1 MSKIRILFEELFRTI
16 CLFDPKIHKEY
27 YKEVYKFWDLLKHF
41 VNDKTCFNEI
51 ISYGFLDLLK
61 SYVSLVSSES
71 FLDNPNLHIPLE
83 TSTNDTNFSSSY
95 KSSKLSSALM
105 EKNSQKLSLLS
116 LVLHSLDAYLEFEAN
131 FKKNHELEKDEKKN
145 LTNNNILGTFIE
157 KVPDKSF
164 EKNTNEKLTGESLG
178 VNNNNIEKNNK
189 TMEAKAE
196 QLIERTHNNLKE
208 PELQPK
214 DHGIISLNNLG
225 QDEKSYKDSILE
237 NSGLDANNIY
247 TKLIYAPKEKKGFS
261 DYINFNSHLAS
272 ANNIIIYICF
282 DSLYEII
289 DILIKKLVPLT
300 TKDSVICFC
309 NIAEV
314 VRYMSKLVSVIK
326 DIDFEPI
333 TIIFQSLA
341 NACIYKYL
349 ENYLENYPVFDFIIE
364 SCFLIHERFKFS
376 VEKQIGSIFETLLKE
391 KAFFKDAVL
400 KKTIFLYFLH
410 TLSRL
415 NFKKI
420 GWDLKN
426 TIADLIYILV
436 MSLSKYTDSFY
447 AYYFLV
453 ISKQIILHYD
463 IKNFPSIFDS
473 LSELLKYMFVFLKDF
488 NEKIKKIDNND
499 FESPQEIDKHVLVF
513 CYENLLLLIY
523 FQEFHNQLISLGF
536 IDISLQIGSYILF
549 LNSLGDQVI
558 NNTKNI
564 FKYKED
570 EIFNILKLIV
580 MVINHTTYYMIFHE
594 HIATEENLAFLLD
607 LLMSNIKQLQ
617 LISFNSVINLI
628 EANGLNLVKKVMEI
642 SLGKIEEIN
651 KLLILKKNEKKVNL
665 EPFLS
670 ILEHIYFSKDLFY
683 AANNE
688 DDSREIKNFI
698 GFLVTNVIIEKHE
711 LKLSKKILD
720 IVLKE
725 AYLSLEIEARFLMI
739 LLKIIYFSEGLL
751 IDLRDNILEFFRNSF
766 KQKQDLLKRN
776 PGFIHNLALISIPT
790 IKKFVNSDIRTFK
803 DAISLE
809 NVFFWE
815 YCSDQHS

>member
-1 MSKIRILFEELFRTI
+1 MFRTI

-27 YKEVYKFWDLLKHF
+27 YKEVYKFWELLKHF
-41 VNDKTCFNEI
+41 VDDKTCFHEI
-51 ISYGFLDLLK
+51 ISYGFVDLLK
-61 SYVSLVSSES
+61 SYVSLVSLDN
-71 FLDNPNLHIPLE
+71 FLDNPNLHIPLDN
-83 TSTNDTNFSSSY
+83 STNETNFSSSF
-95 KSSKLSSALM
+95 KSAKLSSALM

-116 LVLHSLDAYLEFEAN
+116 LVLHSLDAFLEFEAN
-131 FKKNHELEKDEKKN
+131 FQKNQELERNSNMNNDKKNTIN
-145 LTNNNILGTFIE
+145 SNVLGTFID
-157 KVPDKSF
+157 KV
-164 EKNTNEKLTGESLG
+164 EKNANEKIVSDTLG
-178 VNNNNIEKNNK
+178 LNINNNNDKINKSLEIKPEKLIEK
-189 TMEAKAE
+189 TMS
-196 QLIERTHNNLKE
+196 NLKE

-214 DHGIISLNNLG
+214 DHGIISLNSLG
-225 QDEKSYKDSILE
+225 QEEKSYKDSILE
-237 NSGLDANNIY
+237 NSGLDSNIFY

-261 DYINFNSHLAS
+261 DYINFNSHLPS
-272 ANNIIIYICF
+272 ANNAIIYICF
-282 DSLYEII
+282 DSLYEIL

-300 TKDSVICFC
+300 NKDSVVCFC

-314 VRYMSKLVSVIK
+314 VRYMSKLISVIK

-349 ENYLENYPVFDFIIE
+349 ENYLENYPAFDLIIE

-391 KAFFKDAVL
+391 KSFFKDTVM

-410 TLSRL
+410 TISRL

-426 TIADLIYILV
+426 TIADLINILV

-463 IKNFPSIFDS
+463 IKNFPAIFDS
-473 LSELLKYMFVFLKDF
+473 LSELLKYMIVFLKDF
-488 NEKIKKIDNND
+488 NEKIKKIDNSD
-499 FESPQEIDKHVLVF
+499 FEAPQEIDKHVLVF

-536 IDISLQIGSYILF
+536 LDVSLQIGSYILF

-558 NNTKNI
+558 NNTNNI

-570 EIFNILKLIV
+570 EIFNILKITV

-688 DDSREIKNFI
+688 DDNREIKNFL

-725 AYLSLEIEARFLMI
+725 AYLSIEIEARFLMI

-751 IDLRDNILEFFRNSF
+751 IDLRDNILEFFRSSF

-776 PGFIHNLALISIPT
+776 PGFINNLALISIPT
-790 IKKFVNSDIRTFK
+790 IKKFVNSDIRTLK